1 MMMILIL
8 PIMMIIGTSKDDN
21 EIYRQELNKE
31 REKITKKNKN
41 LSSNLHDPLND
52 GGNNDKKSNNYSQEK
67 FMKYSKSG

>member
-1 MMMILIL
+1 MISIL

-21 EIYRQELNKE
+21 EIHRQELNKE

-41 LSSNLHDPLND
+41 SSSNLHDPLND
-52 GGNNDKKSNNYSQEK
+52 DGNNDKKSNNYSQEK